1 MKTCT
6 IIMYHYVRELPFTR
20 YPKIKG
26 LLVSQFKE
34 QLDYLSRHYEFVT
47 IGDCLKAIYEDAD
60 LPSNAVLL
68 TFDDGYSD
76 HFENV
81 FPILKERKIQGCFFP
96 QAKAVQERNVLDVN
110 KIHFVLASTDDPAKM
125 KQEIFS
131 LMDELRSKYNLAS
144 QEEYYAKY
152 AIDDRFDTK
161 DILFIKLLLQKGLP
175 EGARQ
180 EIANRLFKKYVSVDE
195 KAFANELYMSME
207 QLQCMYH
214 EGMSIGSHGYSHIWM
229 STVSAKEQEKD
240 VDMSL
245 QFLKQLGVNGHP
257 WVMCYPFGS
266 YNDSLIS
273 ILKKRNCGLALTIKV
288 DIANLTPA
296 NALTL
301 ERLDTNDIPKNGKAE
316 INHWTQKVLKD
327 KESAIL

>member
-34 QLDYLSRHYEFVT
+34 QLDYLSRHYEFVS
-47 IGDCLKAIYEDAD
+47 IDDCLKAVYEDAD
-60 LPSNAVLL
+60 LPPNSVLL

-81 FPILKERKIQGCFFP
+81 FPILKERKIRGCFFP

-144 QEEYYAKY
+144 
-152 AIDDRFDTK
+152 
-161 DILFIKLLLQKGLP
+161 
-175 EGARQ
+175 
-180 EIANRLFKKYVSVDE
+180 
-195 KAFANELYMSME
+195 
-207 QLQCMYH
+207 
-214 EGMSIGSHGYSHIWM
+214 
-229 STVSAKEQEKD
+229 
-240 VDMSL
+240 
-245 QFLKQLGVNGHP
+245 
-257 WVMCYPFGS
+257 
-266 YNDSLIS
+266 
-273 ILKKRNCGLALTIKV
+273 
-288 DIANLTPA
+288 
-296 NALTL
+296 
-301 ERLDTNDIPKNGKAE
+301 
-316 INHWTQKVLKD
+316 
-327 KESAIL
+327 